1 MSLMAVPSEV
11 DTDRLGALVWYTV
24 KQASTATRAEIQMA
38 LVMSGLPDSLTP
50 KAISPSDALRRAI
63 KDLGALPEQTASQ
76 DQVIRLLIREVPP
89 ADRDHLAYHLVR
101 ETGDASHEHLRY
113 EEIGSIDLDKRTSSL
128 SVSPVSGTSLS
139 QHEQSVLDQVM
150 TQYQFDRDHY
160 DSEMVRYIARMALK
174 SSDPISV
181 RPSGGVYFIARDY
194 LGRVKQ
200 VGVFL
205 DQFASG
211 TRLYSVPVVDDADMR
226 SMVSDSVEEQVNAE
240 AVRVVTE
247 LRTLIERGTPTEV
260 QAVAAV
266 RSIRELAAMTERY
279 EALLETRIEGA
290 RAALEAAQAQAR
302 TLLEAMT
309 Q

>member
-1 MSLMAVPSEV
+1 MNLLAVPTEV
-11 DTDRLGALVWYTV
+11 DTERLGALVWYTV
-24 KQASTATRAEIQMA
+24 KNASMPTRTEIQTA
-38 LVMSGLPDSLTP
+38 LVLSGLPDSLTP
-50 KAISPSDALRRAI
+50 KSISPSDALRRAI
-63 KDLGALPEQTASQ
+63 KDLGTLPEEKTGQE
-76 DQVIRLLIREVPP
+76 QVVRLLIREVPP
-89 ADRDHLAYHLVR
+89 ADKEHLAYHLVR
-101 ETGDASHEHLRY
+101 ETGDASREHLSY
-113 EEIGSIDLDKRTSSL
+113 EEIGSVELDKRTGSL
-128 SVSPVSGTSLS
+128 SVSPVSGAVLS
-139 QHEQSVLDQVM
+139 QHEMSVLDQVLAR
-150 TQYQFDRDHY
+150 YQFDRDHY

-181 RPSGGVYFIARDY
+181 RPSGGVYFIGRDH
-194 LGRVKQ
+194 LPRVKQ
-200 VGVFL
+200 VERFL
-205 DQFASG
+205 EQFAQG
-211 TRLYSVPVVDDADMR
+211 TKLYSVPVVDDADMR
-226 SMVSDSVEEQVNAE
+226 SMVSDSVEEQVNTE

-247 LRTLIERGTPTEV
+247 LRSLIDKGTPTEV

>member
-1 MSLMAVPSEV
+1 MALVAVPNEL
-11 DTDRLGALVWYTV
+11 DTERLGALVWYTV
-24 KQASTATRAEIQMA
+24 KNAAMGTRTEIQTA
-38 LVMSGLPDSLTP
+38 LALAGLPDSLTP
-50 KAISPSDALRRAI
+50 KPIPASDALRRAI
-63 KDLGALPEQTASQ
+63 KDLGTLPEEKTNQG
-76 DQVIRLLIREVPP
+76 QVVRLLIREVPP
-89 ADRDHLAYHLVR
+89 ADKDHLAYHLVR
-101 ETGDASHEHLRY
+101 ETGDASREHLDYR
-113 EEIGSIDLDKRTSSL
+113 EIGTIELHKRTSSL
-128 SVSPVSGTSLS
+128 LVSPIASASVS
-139 QHEQSVLDQVM
+139 QHELSVLEQV
-150 TQYQFDRDHY
+150 TARYQFDREHY

-174 SSDPISV
+174 NSDPISV

-205 DQFASG
+205 EQFASG

-226 SMVSDSVEEQVNAE
+226 SMVSDSVEEQVDTE
-240 AVRVVTE
+240 ATRVVTE
-247 LRTLIERGTPTEV
+247 LRTLLERGTPTEI

-279 EALLETRIEGA
+279 EELLETRIEGA